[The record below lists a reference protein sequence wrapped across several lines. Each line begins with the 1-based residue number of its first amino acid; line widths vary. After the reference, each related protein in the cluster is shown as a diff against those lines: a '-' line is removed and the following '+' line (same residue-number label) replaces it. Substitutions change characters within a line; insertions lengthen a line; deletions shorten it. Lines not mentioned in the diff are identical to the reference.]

1 MNIRDKFISRII
13 RKPSDYAFDE
23 IIASVGGGGSIAP
36 PAALIDDTVSGE
48 EVMDDL
54 ESSGEQK
61 KTKKSKNIYDGAALG
76 QYLFG
81 QDPLH
86 TGGHKITGY
95 RNPDFDFNFDN
106 CHFDL
111 RADSQGKLNDL
122 YLITS
127 RDTFRVANLHL
138 HSKTLIDIPSRA
150 IEEWNEI
157 LMSANSGIQLFSD
170 ELIEDRIHSLKISP
184 MSKVRRARKVGYG
197 QYLKRVI
204 RNRMGRFLK

>member
-1 MNIRDKFISRII
+1 MDLLGMALNRGILEELPSRIEKI
-13 RKPSDYAFDE
+13 QSEAE
-23 IIASVGGGGSIAP
+23 
-36 PAALIDDTVSGE
+36 
-48 EVMDDL
+48 
-54 ESSGEQK
+54 
-61 KTKKSKNIYDGAALG
+61 TKQSKNIYDGAALG

-95 RNPDFDFNFDN
+95 RNPDFDFNLNN
-106 CHFDL
+106 CYFDL
-111 RADSQGKLNDL
+111 RPDSQGKLNDL

-127 RDTFRVANLHL
+127 RNTLRVANLHL
-138 HSKTLIDIPSRA
+138 HSKTVIDIPSRA
-150 IEEWNEI
+150 VEEWNNI
-157 LMSANSGIQLFSD
+157 LLSANSGIQLFSE

-204 RNRMGRFLK
+204 RNRMGRLLK